1 METLKEIT
9 MAITAGVLGLFI
21 FTLITIAVKI
31 IKEKKIDIRGIRDVI
46 GRQLTQ
52 GCGEIG
58 RRYLIGEMLSS
69 RDSFKEVSPRGAIC
83 TVGDCTGSNPVAPT
97 NNINFIK
104 NENTQNY

>member
-46 GRQLTQ
+46 GR
-52 GCGEIG
+52 
-58 RRYLIGEMLSS
+58 
-69 RDSFKEVSPRGAIC
+69 
-83 TVGDCTGSNPVAPT
+83 
-97 NNINFIK
+97 
-104 NENTQNY
+104 